1 MEQIQNPMVT
11 AAEDGLDASAEHHHH
26 HSHSEYHHSHGE
38 HHHHSEHHHHHHHH
52 GKHHHRRGHLWRAAK
67 RKIRS
72 FFAGEKAKWAPGTP
86 GAKLKRWAG
95 LIILAVAIPG
105 IVLIGAR
112 YLEKRDNRVDPATA
126 VYHNTTP
133 GAFLPVS
140 YQGEVYVP
148 NTNIKSY
155 LFMGIDASGP
165 VKEVSYI
172 GGGQAD
178 TLLLLVVDNKAETW
192 DVLQINRDTIT
203 DVQVLGV
210 LGDAVGTEQVQIALA
225 HSYGDGR
232 KSSCRNTVKAV
243 SDLLGGCETS
253 GYLSL
258 NMDGICLLVDGIG
271 GVDVTLEADYT
282 ELGSQMVQGATV
294 HMDGK
299 TAYEYLRYRR
309 GIADQTNIDRMGRH
323 RSFVNSAV
331 DNMEKLTRSDTLSL
345 YGAVSDYMVT
355 DMTDGEIWEVIN
367 RLQRYRFRGI
377 TTMDGTALEE
387 KGVMAY
393 HLNETSLQETILQ
406 LFYHIQ

>member
-11 AAEDGLDASAEHHHH
+11 TAEDDLDASAEHHHH

-67 RKIRS
+67 RKIRG

-86 GAKLKRWAG
+86 GAKLKRWTG
-95 LIILAVAIPG
+95 LIILAVTIPG

-253 GYLSL
+253 GYISL

-309 GIADQTNIDRMGRH
+309 GIADQTNLDRMGRH